1 MTCTCQPRDFI
12 HNLMTSI
19 KTLPLSGGTKLIIL
33 DEEVTAMHARK
44 LIAGWI
50 QTLKERDASHAFS
63 LLLFS
68 DSKSSYQNEPKPF
81 ASSNVNIFDYYTI
94 NVDNKFD
101 PTTVGKKDLFNLKH
115 ILQTVNAKHTVI
127 VDCLTSLNSLVGLS
141 KTMWFVERLSKQVP
155 QVICIYKR
163 DFVHSKIP
171 GIETLGSTYVKIQK
185 SPSTTTS
192 KDFNYRVELL
202 HRKVGERFLRQ
213 QEIVSQNNVSCEIE
227 SRKLEQSRK
236 LDPVYE
242 DCKSK
247 IESSFRIEISEN
259 EMKQRQELT
268 LPYMINTNAV
278 NTSKIHYHP
287 EDIDDFDEE
296 DPDDD
301 LCF

>member
-1 MTCTCQPRDFI
+1 
-12 HNLMTSI
+12 
-19 KTLPLSGGTKLIIL
+19 
-33 DEEVTAMHARK
+33 MHARK

-50 QTLKERDASHAFS
+50 QELKERDPSRVFS

-94 NVDNKFD
+94 DVGNKFD
-101 PTTVGKKDLFNLKH
+101 TTAVGEKDLLNLQH
-115 ILQTVNAKHTVI
+115 ILQTINAKHTVI
-127 VDCLTSLNSLVGLS
+127 IDCLISLNSLVGLS
-141 KTMWFVERLSKQVP
+141 KTMWFLERLSKQVP

-163 DFVHSKIP
+163 DFVHNKIP
-171 GIETLGSTYVKIQK
+171 GIETLGTTYVKIQK
-185 SPSTTTS
+185 SPGTTTS
-192 KDFNYRVELL
+192 KDFNYTVELL
-202 HRKVGERFLRQ
+202 HRKMGGGVLKQ
-213 QEIVSQNNVSCEIE
+213 QEIVSQNNVSCEIV

-236 LDPVYE
+236 MDPVCE
-242 DCKSK
+242 DSKSK

-287 EDIDDFDEE
+287 EDVDDFDEE

-301 LCF
+301 LCI

>member
-1 MTCTCQPRDFI
+1 MSHLFHQA
-12 HNLMTSI
+12 
-19 KTLPLSGGTKLIIL
+19 
-33 DEEVTAMHARK
+33 TAMHARK

-50 QTLKERDASHAFS
+50 QTLRERDASRVFS

-81 ASSNVNIFDYYTI
+81 ALSNVNIFDYYTI

-101 PTTVGKKDLFNLKH
+101 MTAIGEKDLLNLKH
-115 ILQTVNAKHTVI
+115 ILQTINAKHTVI

-141 KTMWFVERLSKQVP
+141 KTIWFLERLSKQVP

-163 DFVHSKIP
+163 DFIYSKIP

-185 SPSTTTS
+185 SPATTS
-192 KDFNYRVELL
+192 KDFNYIVELL
-202 HRKVGERFLRQ
+202 HRKVGGGVLRQ
-213 QEIVSQNNVSCEIE
+213 QEIVNQNNVSCEIE

-236 LDPVYE
+236 FDSAYE
-242 DCKSK
+242 DSKSK
-247 IESSFRIEISEN
+247 IESSFRIEINEN

>member
-1 MTCTCQPRDFI
+1 MTFV
-12 HNLMTSI
+12 
-19 KTLPLSGGTKLIIL
+19 KTLPLSEGTKLIIL
-33 DEEVTAMHARK
+33 DEEATAMHARK

-50 QTLKERDASHAFS
+50 QTLRERDASRAFS

-81 ASSNVNIFDYYTI
+81 ALSNVNIFDYYTI

-101 PTTVGKKDLFNLKH
+101 PTAVGEKDLLNLKH

-163 DFVHSKIP
+163 DFVHSKIS

-185 SPSTTTS
+185 SPGATTS

-202 HRKVGERFLRQ
+202 HRKVSGGVLRQ
-213 QEIVSQNNVSCEIE
+213 QEIVSQNNVSYEIE

-236 LDPVYE
+236 LDPVCE
-242 DCKSK
+242 DSKSK

-259 EMKQRQELT
+259 EMKQKQELT